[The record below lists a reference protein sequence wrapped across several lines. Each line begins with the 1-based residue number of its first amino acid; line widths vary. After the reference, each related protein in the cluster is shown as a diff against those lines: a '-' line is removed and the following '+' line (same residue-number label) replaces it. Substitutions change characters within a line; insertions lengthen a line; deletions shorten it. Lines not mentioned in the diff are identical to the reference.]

1 MEGKKE
7 GYEGKKVIR
16 EESLRK
22 KVLDLIGKRGKGTEN
37 GTRKGKL
44 LKEKERK

>member
-22 KVLDLIGKRGKGTEN
+22 RGGRLD
-37 GTRKGKL
+37 RK
-44 LKEKERK
+44 